1 MQIHNKQLTLA
12 QYIEGKIRML
22 RNDFK
27 VRINKQIIAH
37 FYSLK
42 SEIAVDNYAQTL
54 LKEKFEGK

>member
-42 SEIAVDNYAQTL
+42 SEIAVDNYTKTL

>member
-54 LKEKFEGK
+54 LKEKFDRM